1 MKSAGAQ
8 GNQWKLVEVDGIQ
21 GGSRREC
28 FLEARGSRRE
38 EASSLQKKL
47 GGVVYRWKL
56 VENYRGSSWK

>member
-47 GGVVYRWKL
+47 AG
-56 VENYRGSSWK
+56 GSSL